1 MELKRGGGEQTWKYE
16 KISEPIDKYFY
27 SSVIIMIM
35 LKMAIDV
42 MCKNKSMENRESK
55 KMHVRVM
62 RRERDGVVETSQR
75 NGKITHFINL
85 TVNWMDS
92 DEISACVIQHICEY
106 MYGSYNSC
114 RRNDR
119 TAYARTHNLMTTCSN
134 CDSS

>member
-1 MELKRGGGEQTWKYE
+1 MWCAKIKVWK
-16 KISEPIDKYFY
+16 IGR
-27 SSVIIMIM
+27 
-35 LKMAIDV
+35 A
-42 MCKNKSMENRESK
+42 K
-55 KMHVRVM
+55 KCMFVWWG
-62 RRERDGVVETSQR
+62 ERDGVVETSQR

>member
-1 MELKRGGGEQTWKYE
+1 
-16 KISEPIDKYFY
+16 
-27 SSVIIMIM
+27 MIM

-85 TVNWMDS
+85 TVN
-92 DEISACVIQHICEY
+92 
-106 MYGSYNSC
+106 
-114 RRNDR
+114 
-119 TAYARTHNLMTTCSN
+119 
-134 CDSS
+134 